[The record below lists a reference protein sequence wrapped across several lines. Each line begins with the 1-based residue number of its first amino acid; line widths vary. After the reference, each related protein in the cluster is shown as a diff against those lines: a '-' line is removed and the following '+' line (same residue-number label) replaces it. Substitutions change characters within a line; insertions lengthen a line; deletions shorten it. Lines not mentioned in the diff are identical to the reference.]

1 MSLCLSPFS
10 LSFLPFSIASFASSF
25 SLRKKNTQATLAPL
39 VRIQENVPQFKIP
52 PLEPG
57 REYHFQ
63 VYAVNAKGR
72 SDPPYIIERVRVG
85 SLISPY
91 GKHVKKYFLRYSL
104 ICLIHFTHSHQMRAQ
119 FPKIPHPLR
128 HQTRRIA

>member
-1 MSLCLSPFS
+1 MSLCLSPLFFS
-10 LSFLPFSIASFASSF
+10 SSFLLLFSPTFFIASFASSF
-25 SLRKKNTQATLAPL
+25 PLRKTKRKNTQATLAPL

-57 REYHFQ
+57 REYHLQ

-85 SLISPY
+85 SLLSPY
-91 GKHVKKYFLRYSL
+91 GKYDKLFL
-104 ICLIHFTHSHQMRAQ
+104 T
-119 FPKIPHPLR
+119 FPLD
-128 HQTRRIA
+128 

>member
-1 MSLCLSPFS
+1 MSFT
-10 LSFLPFSIASFASSF
+10 SFLPFPFASFDSLPFNHHHHFPSAK
-25 SLRKKNTQATLAPL
+25 SLRQQRQKATLAPL

-85 SLISPY
+85 SLLSPY
-91 GKHVKKYFLRYSL
+91 GKHVQL
-104 ICLIHFTHSHQMRAQ
+104 CVT
-119 FPKIPHPLR
+119 FPLH
-128 HQTRRIA
+128 